1 MLLRAEWVV
10 PISGE
15 PIRDG
20 AVLTEGTD
28 IVAVGP
34 FEAIKKQA
42 SGDEL
47 LDLGR
52 AIIMPGLVNAH
63 SHVVYTVFRGL
74 EDNMTLFGWLGAC
87 ILGPSEL
94 LSKDDFLWSARLGC
108 LEALRAGIT
117 CLADAAPLGRAVARA
132 MSELGLRGI
141 VFKEVFQGEG
151 DVDSVLQA
159 ALREVRDIAREGHGL
174 VRAGISPHAPYS
186 NPPAFLKATL
196 ELAREEGLPIS
207 LHLAETKEELEFFL
221 EGKGELATIA
231 DVLGLK
237 VPRAVGKTPTEYLA
251 KLGALGSDV
260 LLAHCVHLLDQDIKL
275 IADSGSAVAHCP
287 KSNAKLGSGIA
298 RIPEMVSA
306 GIKVG
311 LGTDSAAS
319 NNVLD
324 MFEEMRMA
332 IFLQRAS
339 RSSAPVL
346 TAEDVLYM
354 ATLGGAR
361 ALGLGDAIGSLE
373 PGKRADVIAIKLHEG
388 LLPTYSPTSTLV
400 YCASRSDVVLSMVNG
415 EVLFL
420 DGRFTKVDAERVL
433 GECSLIGERIA
444 ENIC

>member
-1 MLLRAEWVV
+1 MALLLRAEWVV

-207 LHLAETKEELEFFL
+207 LHLAETKEELELFL
-221 EGKGELATIA
+221 ERKGELATIA

-311 LGTDSAAS
+311 LGTDSAA
-319 NNVLD
+319 
-324 MFEEMRMA
+324 
-332 IFLQRAS
+332 
-339 RSSAPVL
+339 
-346 TAEDVLYM
+346 
-354 ATLGGAR
+354 
-361 ALGLGDAIGSLE
+361 
-373 PGKRADVIAIKLHEG
+373 
-388 LLPTYSPTSTLV
+388 
-400 YCASRSDVVLSMVNG
+400 
-415 EVLFL
+415 
-420 DGRFTKVDAERVL
+420 
-433 GECSLIGERIA
+433 
-444 ENIC
+444 

>member
-1 MLLRAEWVV
+1 
-10 PISGE
+10 
-15 PIRDG
+15 
-20 AVLTEGTD
+20 
-28 IVAVGP
+28 
-34 FEAIKKQA
+34 
-42 SGDEL
+42 
-47 LDLGR
+47 
-52 AIIMPGLVNAH
+52 
-63 SHVVYTVFRGL
+63 
-74 EDNMTLFGWLGAC
+74 
-87 ILGPSEL
+87 
-94 LSKDDFLWSARLGC
+94 
-108 LEALRAGIT
+108 
-117 CLADAAPLGRAVARA
+117 
-132 MSELGLRGI
+132 
-141 VFKEVFQGEG
+141 
-151 DVDSVLQA
+151 
-159 ALREVRDIAREGHGL
+159 
-174 VRAGISPHAPYS
+174 
-186 NPPAFLKATL
+186 
-196 ELAREEGLPIS
+196 
-207 LHLAETKEELEFFL
+207 
-221 EGKGELATIA
+221 
-231 DVLGLK
+231 
-237 VPRAVGKTPTEYLA
+237 
-251 KLGALGSDV
+251 
-260 LLAHCVHLLDQDIKL
+260 
-275 IADSGSAVAHCP
+275 SGSAVAHCP

>member
-132 MSELGLRGI
+132 MSEFGLRGI

-207 LHLAETKEELEFFL
+207 LHLAETKEELELFL

-354 ATLGGAR
+354 ATLGGAK